1 MVEAMVFQSS
11 LESINVVQVPP
22 LHIFLDTETTG
33 LGHVAKY
40 EIREDAVIEI
50 GLAFRLDGD
59 IYSRSWL
66 CNPGEKYFQNGRA
79 DEALSVSKIPMDA
92 IMNAPS
98 ATEVAVH
105 VKGFLANLHYP
116 LTNRPIPI
124 LHSYNIGFDRP
135 FLEKSPWY
143 FEYDWGADPMLL
155 AADIINPESGR
166 WPRLED
172 AMHFFNIKRE
182 GNAHSALSDAIAALK
197 VHEACL
203 AYQESEI

>member
-1 MVEAMVFQSS
+1 MEIESM
-11 LESINVVQVPP
+11 LESIPVIQVPP

-116 LTNRPIPI
+116 LTNRPIP
-124 LHSYNIGFDRP
+124 LFHSYNIAFDRP
-135 FLEKSPWY
+135 FLEKSPWN
-143 FEYDWGADPMLL
+143 FEYKWGENPMLL

-172 AMHFFNIKRE
+172 AMHFFNINRE

>member
-1 MVEAMVFQSS
+1 MEIESM
-11 LESINVVQVPP
+11 LESIPVIQVPP

-40 EIREDAVIEI
+40 EIREDAVVEI
-50 GLAFRLDGD
+50 GLAFRLDGE

>member
-1 MVEAMVFQSS
+1 MEIESM
-11 LESINVVQVPP
+11 LESIPVIQVPP

-40 EIREDAVIEI
+40 EIREDAVVEI
-50 GLAFRLDGD
+50 GLAFRLDGE

-66 CNPGEKYFQNGRA
+66 CNPGERYFENGRA
-79 DEALSVSKIPMDA
+79 DEALSVSHIPMDA
-92 IMNAPS
+92 ILNAPS

-135 FLEKSPWY
+135 FLEKSPWN
-143 FEYDWGADPMLL
+143 FEYKWGEDPMLL

-172 AMHFFNIKRE
+172 AMHFFNINRE

>member
-1 MVEAMVFQSS
+1 MVESMVFQSS

-116 LTNRPIPI
+116 LTNRPIP
-124 LHSYNIGFDRP
+124 LFHSYNIAFDRP
-135 FLEKSPWY
+135 FLEKSPWN
-143 FEYDWGADPMLL
+143 FEYKWGENPMLL

>member
-1 MVEAMVFQSS
+1 M
-11 LESINVVQVPP
+11 I
-22 LHIFLDTETTG
+22 HIFLDTETTG

-116 LTNRPIPI
+116 LTNRPIP
-124 LHSYNIGFDRP
+124 LFHSYNIAFDRP
-135 FLEKSPWY
+135 FLEKSPWN
-143 FEYDWGADPMLL
+143 FEYKWGENPMLL

>member
-1 MVEAMVFQSS
+1 MEIESM
-11 LESINVVQVPP
+11 LESIPVIQVPP

-40 EIREDAVIEI
+40 EIREDAVVEI
-50 GLAFRLDGD
+50 GLAFRLDGE

-66 CNPGEKYFQNGRA
+66 CNPGERYFENGRA
-79 DEALSVSKIPMDA
+79 DEALSVSHIPMDA
-92 IMNAPS
+92 ILNAPS

-172 AMHFFNIKRE
+172 AMHFFNINRE